1 MPAFTATYSPE
12 DNKLRLYA
20 TSRLDS
26 DLYARAKAAG
36 FSWAPRQQLFVA
48 PMWTPERED
57 LLIELAG
64 TIDDEDTSLV
74 ERAEERANRF
84 DGYRDNRLADASS
97 AEKGVRAIMD
107 GIPPGQP
114 ILVGHHSEARARRDK
129 KRIDSGMRR
138 AVHMWETAEYW
149 QQRAAGALRHAEYKE
164 RPAVRARR
172 IKRIEADLRK
182 SERNRAQAVAALA
195 AWSATPMPIEKARRV
210 ANYNSFPAST

>member
-1 MPAFTATYSPE
+1 MHAFTATYSPE

-20 TSRLDS
+20 TSRLDT

-84 DGYRDNRLADASS
+84 DDYRDNRLADAAS

-107 GIPPGQP
+107 SIPPGQP

-129 KRIDSGMRR
+129 KTHRQRYASRGAHVGDSRILATARRRR
-138 AVHMWETAEYW
+138 AAPCQIQGTAGCPRPTH
-149 QQRAAGALRHAEYKE
+149 QADRS
-164 RPAVRARR
+164 RPAKVRAKQGPGRR
-172 IKRIEADLRK
+172 RLGGMVRHPHAD
-182 SERNRAQAVAALA
+182 
-195 AWSATPMPIEKARRV
+195 
-210 ANYNSFPAST
+210 

>member
-20 TSRLDS
+20 TSRLDTE
-26 DLYARAKAAG
+26 LYARAKAAG

-84 DGYRDNRLADASS
+84 DDYRDNRLHARQPHAP
-97 AEKGVRAIMD
+97 A
-107 GIPPGQP
+107 PP
-114 ILVGHHSEARARRDK
+114 S
-129 KRIDSGMRR
+129 
-138 AVHMWETAEYW
+138 
-149 QQRAAGALRHAEYKE
+149 
-164 RPAVRARR
+164 
-172 IKRIEADLRK
+172 
-182 SERNRAQAVAALA
+182 
-195 AWSATPMPIEKARRV
+195 
-210 ANYNSFPAST
+210 

>member
-1 MPAFTATYSPE
+1 MPAFIATNSPE
-12 DNKLRLYA
+12 HNTLRRYA
-20 TSRLDS
+20 PSRLDTV
-26 DLYARAKAAG
+26 LYARAKAAG

-48 PMWTPERED
+48 PMWNPERED

-84 DGYRDNRLADASS
+84 DDYRDSRLADATS

-107 GIPPGQP
+107 SIPPGQP
-114 ILVGHHSEARARRDK
+114 ILVGHHSEPRARRDK

-149 QQRAAGALRHAEYKE
+149 QQRAAGALRHAKYTE

-182 SERNRAQAVAALA
+182 A
-195 AWSATPMPIEKARRV
+195 
-210 ANYNSFPAST
+210 